1 MYLADTNVISETRL
15 EERANEGVRVFFR
28 QAKLDKRCVHLSVM
42 TVAELGQGV
51 ERVRRR
57 GDKRQAEK
65 LESWVN
71 NVLRE
76 YDTRILPAG
85 KEIGR
90 LWGNLRAPHPE
101 LALDKRIGATAIFH
115 GFDGGHAQR
124 QRLRANGRRDA
135 ESLRIGMNAARLAP
149 DRPGTLKPTPPPS
162 PSPPHRRYISSPP
175 RASAHAPSTHRA
187 ASQESAR
194 PTHRSDA
201 RARTRRRSH

>member
-42 TVAELGQGV
+42 TVAELRQGV

-76 YDTRILPAG
+76 SCR
-85 KEIGR
+85 
-90 LWGNLRAPHPE
+90 
-101 LALDKRIGATAIFH
+101 
-115 GFDGGHAQR
+115 
-124 QRLRANGRRDA
+124 
-135 ESLRIGMNAARLAP
+135 
-149 DRPGTLKPTPPPS
+149 
-162 PSPPHRRYISSPP
+162 
-175 RASAHAPSTHRA
+175 
-187 ASQESAR
+187 
-194 PTHRSDA
+194 
-201 RARTRRRSH
+201 RARRSAGYGETCARRTLNPLWTSS